1 MKNINTKESGGLV
14 MFDRLIAFQENGEC
28 LYFFVP
34 LDLSLDQFIENVKI
48 EIVSKKRY
56 NTEIKHIKRQLDKEQ
71 RTMENN
77 NDPQVTSEQAKV
89 LIDTFVSNHPLDKRS
104 PSQILKDSGA
114 VELISKIPKSN
125 ILKSDEL
132 D

>member
-1 MKNINTKESGGLV
+1 

-34 LDLSLDQFIENVKI
+34 LNLSLEQFLENVKI

-71 RTMENN
+71 ETMENKSN
-77 NDPQVTSEQAKV
+77 PEITSEQAKV
-89 LIDTFVSNHPLDKRS
+89 LIKTFVSNHPLDNRS
-104 PSQILKDSGA
+104 PSEILKDAGA
-114 VELISKIPKSN
+114 VELISKIPPSN